1 MNVKHVI
8 IYVYKYYIQSY
19 IVESPGSLC
28 TLPAPNLRVS
38 TVAGRCVD
46 EYSDYLSMVQTNIDI
61 FSCINVTWI
70 TFKIWHLINNENIEY
85 TFYNA

>member
-8 IYVYKYYIQSY
+8 IYVYKYFIQSY

-46 EYSDYLSMVQTNIDI
+46 ECSDYLSMVQTSIDI
-61 FSCINVTWI
+61 SVVSM
-70 TFKIWHLINNENIEY
+70 
-85 TFYNA
+85 